1 MTKED
6 LQVIIMTC
14 QEDFQESSEQ
24 LIIKLTRFRKL
35 LDKFTKKKKFHYFE
49 LYKCFILSN
58 IIQ

>member
-35 LDKFTKKKKFHYFE
+35 LDKFTKKKKIPLF
-49 LYKCFILSN
+49 
-58 IIQ
+58 